1 MEFEMIDIDKLAK
14 EIGFTFDLNGN
25 WVFEDEELQLFV
37 ERVMQAER
45 ERSKELVGVLQDA
58 LRYVPTGYENPRVI
72 HERAKAAID
81 NATQ

>member
-1 MEFEMIDIDKLAK
+1 MIDIDKLAK
-14 EIGFTFDLNGN
+14 EIGFTFDRNGY
-25 WVFEDEELQLFV
+25 WLLEDKELQLFA
-37 ERVMQAER
+37 EKVMQAER
-45 ERSKELVGVLQDA
+45 ERSRELIGVLQDA